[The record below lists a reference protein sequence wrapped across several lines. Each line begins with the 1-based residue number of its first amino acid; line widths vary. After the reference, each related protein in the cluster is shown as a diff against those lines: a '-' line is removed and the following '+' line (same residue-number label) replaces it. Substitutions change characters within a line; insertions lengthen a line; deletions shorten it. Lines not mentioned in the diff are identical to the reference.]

1 LIDKLGFTRC
11 DVDQSVF
18 YKVTGHG
25 LTIILVHV
33 DDYTIAVTSIGLVN
47 WAKDGMKEFMEIM
60 DLGEIH
66 WLLGI
71 ELKRDHEA
79 GKLML
84 FQRSYISASLCWF
97 GFEDTKPVSTPIDPT
112 L

>member
-1 LIDKLGFTRC
+1 MYEILIDKLGFTCC

-18 YKVTGHG
+18 YKVTSHG

-33 DDYTIAVTSIGLVN
+33 DDCTIAVTSIRLVD
-47 WAKDGMKEFMEIM
+47 WVKDGVKESVEIM

-79 GKLML
+79 GKLIL
-84 FQRSYISASLCWF
+84 SQ
-97 GFEDTKPVSTPIDPT
+97 
-112 L
+112 

>member
-1 LIDKLGFTRC
+1 MT
-11 DVDQSVF
+11 S
-18 YKVTGHG
+18 HG

-33 DDYTIAVTSIGLVN
+33 DDCTIVATSIGLVD
-47 WAKDGMKEFMEIM
+47 WVKDGVKKFVEIT

-71 ELKRDHEA
+71 ELKRDHKA

-84 FQRSYISASLCWF
+84 SQQSYISASLCRF
-97 GFEDTKPVSTPIDPT
+97 GLEDTKPVSTPMDPT
-112 L
+112 LS